1 MKKLLITGG
10 CGFIGSNF
18 VRYILET
25 YPDYHVVNLD
35 KLTYAGNRANLHEL
49 EDDPRY
55 DFVQGDICDFA
66 VVERLMR
73 SVDMVANFAA
83 ETHVDRSIM
92 GGDAF
97 VRTNV
102 YGTYVLLD
110 CARASGVE
118 KFLQVSTDEVY
129 GSIEEGAWTEDWPMD
144 PRSPYS
150 ASKASAELLTRS
162 YFTTHDLPTLIT
174 RCSNNIGAYQYPEK
188 RVPLYITNAIDNL
201 DLPVYGNGL
210 QIRDHLLVQDHCRA
224 LDLVLHK
231 AVPGEAFN
239 IGGDNDANGLEVAR
253 TILEL
258 LGKPDS
264 LIQFVEDRPGHDQRY
279 ALDCTKIKA
288 MGWKP
293 KWDFGA
299 ALSETV
305 DWYVSNEEWWRNI
318 KGGMDYKAYYQKQYG
333 ARATLATGS
342 DAEN

>member
-1 MKKLLITGG
+1 MKKLLVTGG

-18 VRYILET
+18 IRYILET
-25 YPDYHVVNLD
+25 YPDYRVVNLD
-35 KLTYAGNRANLHEL
+35 KLTYAGNRANLSGL

-66 VVERLMR
+66 VVDPLMTTA
-73 SVDMVANFAA
+73 DMVANFAA

-92 GGDAF
+92 GGDEF

-102 YGTYVLLD
+102 YGAYVLLD
-110 CARASGVE
+110 CARARGVE
-118 KFLQVSTDEVY
+118 RFLQVSTDEVY

-174 RCSNNIGAYQYPEK
+174 RGSNNIGRYQYPEK
-188 RVPLYITNAIDNL
+188 RVPLYITNAIDDL
-201 DLPVYGNGL
+201 SLPVYGNGL
-210 QIRDHLLVQDHCRA
+210 QVRDHLLVQDHCRA
-224 LDLVLHK
+224 LDLVLHQ
-231 AVPGEAFN
+231 AAPGEAFN
-239 IGGDNDANGLEVAR
+239 IGGDNDATGLEVAR
-253 TILEL
+253 TILQML
-258 LGKPDS
+258 DKPDS

-279 ALDCTKIKA
+279 ALDSTKIQA
-288 MGWKP
+288 LGWKP
-293 KWDFGA
+293 QWDFEGA
-299 ALSETV
+299 LQDTV

-333 ARATLATGS
+333 ARATLAAGA